1 MPMKIKVRYTLIMG
15 EFKKAGVNIW
25 YDEGIPAAS
34 EWVEEIAHAIKK
46 SSLFVVFVSP
56 RSVNSK
62 FVRGEIGF
70 ALSEN
75 KYILSIYLRGYDCP
89 PGIALCLQ
97 QFQSINLSD
106 KDWIKTACSTC

>member
-1 MPMKIKVRYTLIMG
+1 MR

-46 SSLFVVFVSP
+46 SSLLVVFVSP

-62 FVRGEIGF
+62 YVKSEVGF
-70 ALSEN
+70 AL
-75 KYILSIYLRGYDCP
+75 IRR
-89 PGIALCLQ
+89 
-97 QFQSINLSD
+97 
-106 KDWIKTACSTC
+106 